1 MTTVK
6 FFFNGNETLMKCQKE
21 DKINDICHKFASKIG
36 KDFNSLS
43 FIHGG
48 NNLNLELTFNEQ
60 INLENN
66 NLNENKELNKTLYS
80 QNKISEFT
88 FIRPND
94 KNII

>member
-36 KDFNSLS
+36 KDFDSLS

-60 INLENN
+60 INLDHNNLNILVNEKNNILNNNN
-66 NLNENKELNKTLYS
+66 NLM
-80 QNKISEFT
+80 KISKE
-88 FIRPND
+88 
-94 KNII
+94 IICP